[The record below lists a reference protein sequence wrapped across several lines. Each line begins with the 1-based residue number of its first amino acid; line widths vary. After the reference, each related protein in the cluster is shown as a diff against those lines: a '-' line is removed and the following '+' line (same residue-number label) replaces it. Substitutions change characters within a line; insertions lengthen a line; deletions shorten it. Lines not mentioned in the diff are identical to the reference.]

1 MTEPTADQ
9 LFMQQ
14 ALQLAAEAAALGE
27 VPVGAV
33 VVKDGIVIGRGRNAT
48 ISGND
53 PTAHAEIMA
62 MRDAAAHL
70 GNYRLV
76 DCSLYVT
83 LEPCA
88 MCSGAIQHAR
98 IARLV
103 FGAHDPKTGC
113 CGSVLD
119 LMAEPRLNHHTQ
131 VASGLLAADCG
142 QILSDFFAARRRR
155 AKPVTDASLSL
166 DTDGGQ

>member
-1 MTEPTADQ
+1 MH
-9 LFMQQ
+9 MQDELLMQ
-14 ALQLAAEAAALGE
+14 AAIDLAHQAAALGE

-33 VVKDGIVIGRGRNAT
+33 VVKDGVIIGRGRNAP
-48 ISGND
+48 IAQHD
-53 PTAHAEIMA
+53 PTAHAEIQA
-62 MRDAAAHL
+62 MREAAQYL

-76 DCSLYVT
+76 DCTLYVT

-103 FGAHDPKTGC
+103 FGANDPKTGC

-119 LMAEPRLNHHTQ
+119 LMSEARLNHHCE
-131 VASGLLAADCG
+131 VIKGVMAEECG
-142 QILSDFFAARRRR
+142 KILSDFFKQRRS
-155 AKPVTDASLSL
+155 AKA
-166 DTDGGQ
+166 